1 MNWDGSVGDH
11 GGWCCLSSAPRGLRY
26 VSPRRNS
33 HHPSPATRPIT
44 TAAVRTGRRRRTA
57 RKGCVGRTSM
67 PSRFSRRPIV
77 PGCASAPRRAT
88 GSPRSRTSTV
98 SPAMSR
104 ASWTRPVV
112 RARWADANGPE
123 ARRRRPA
130 RRLERST
137 TIRSPVPRM
146 SMSSPS
152 TANWRSARTSRG
164 RAMSV
169 AGGCQH
175 LLSRDRINYRVRH
188 RLEMKKWRALFVG
201 GATVQRAPGG
211 PAPSDVGARRVFRND
226 LKDARAST
234 CKGRHR
240 RGLMTS
246 AEAHAR
252 PRRADT
258 EVEARWELVYDSLS
272 FVRIFRVPS
281 IFQ

>member
-1 MNWDGSVGDH
+1 MSWDGSVGDH
-11 GGWCCLSSAPRGLRY
+11 SGWCCLSSAPRGLRY

-57 RKGCVGRTSM
+57 RRGCVGRTSM

-169 AGGCQH
+169 AGGLSAPALQGPDQLPGETQAGDEKVEGAFRGGRYGSACPRRSSPVGRQGPPRLSERPQRCQ
-175 LLSRDRINYRVRH
+175 SVD
-188 RLEMKKWRALFVG
+188 
-201 GATVQRAPGG
+201 VQRSAPAG
-211 PAPSDVGARRVFRND
+211 ADDVSRGVCTPPPRRHGSGSALGTGLRFVVFRPN
-226 LKDARAST
+226 L
-234 CKGRHR
+234 
-240 RGLMTS
+240 
-246 AEAHAR
+246 
-252 PRRADT
+252 
-258 EVEARWELVYDSLS
+258 
-272 FVRIFRVPS
+272 
-281 IFQ
+281 

>member
-1 MNWDGSVGDH
+1 MSWDGSVGDH
-11 GGWCCLSSAPRGLRY
+11 SGWCCLSSAPRGLRY

-169 AGGCQH
+169 AGGGCQH

-188 RLEMKKWRALFVG
+188 RLEMKKWRAPFVG
-201 GATVQRAPGG
+201 GRYGSACPRRSSLVGRRGPPRLSERPQRCQSVDVQRSAPAG
-211 PAPSDVGARRVFRND
+211 ADDVSRGACTPPPRRHGSGSALGTGLRFVVFRPN
-226 LKDARAST
+226 L
-234 CKGRHR
+234 
-240 RGLMTS
+240 
-246 AEAHAR
+246 
-252 PRRADT
+252 
-258 EVEARWELVYDSLS
+258 
-272 FVRIFRVPS
+272 
-281 IFQ
+281 

>member
-169 AGGCQH
+169 AGG
-175 LLSRDRINYRVRH
+175 LSAP
-188 RLEMKKWRALFVG
+188 ALQGPDQLPGETQAGDEKVEGAFRG
-201 GATVQRAPGG
+201 GATVQHAPGG